1 MDWLRKVIKGEG
13 PGATRIYDPNDY
25 SDSDQARLLEAEAR
39 DARLA
44 QWHGAGYGSDW
55 QQHVLNKIEAKRQ
68 RQLVAQAA
76 QKEDDR
82 KELGYAI
89 RNWAAT
95 GRPLSNT
102 ALEAAARLG
111 TPLPAEISNV
121 SSGGEGVSP
130 VLPMS
135 PAAIAMAA
143 GFGADVSNLVNVYN
157 ANKPE
162 LDQGMML
169 DDSGNVVV
177 ANNYRNARN
186 NLQAD
191 DLTVQQ
197 AFETNRMF
205 DRGTGQ
211 MVTVS
216 TADIMNAPGRFV
228 EPINL
233 PTDYIPQSYRTP
245 SGMFVQGMM
254 AVPGS
259 ETASEL
265 NTAMTEADEAVRQG
279 RIKARTMTDAFL
291 HAYNSANDNTTGRWG
306 SYYRTIRDPEAL
318 AMEASVNTI
327 LSISSIGVL
336 QDMKASGANPGQ
348 VTEGEWQRF
357 DTARGNLALSQNA
370 EDFKR
375 NLRILMRE
383 YVSITQGEEAWG
395 VFEQAL
401 GGNARTST
409 FDPEG

>member
-25 SDSDQARLLEAEAR
+25 SDSDQARLLDAEAR

-76 QKEDDR
+76 QRETDR

-95 GRPLSNT
+95 GSPLSQE

-121 SSGGEGVSP
+121 SSGDEGVSP

-135 PAAIAMAA
+135 PAALAMAA
-143 GFGADVSNLVNVYN
+143 GFGVDVSNLVNVYN

-162 LDQGMML
+162 LGEGMML

-177 ANNYRNARN
+177 PNNYRMVRN

-197 AFETNRMF
+197 AFDVNRMY
-205 DRGTGQ
+205 DRETGQ

-216 TADIMNAPGRFV
+216 TADMINSPGRFV
-228 EPINL
+228 EPIAL
-233 PTDYIPQSYRTP
+233 PTDYIPQPYRTKN
-245 SGMFVQGMM
+245 GTYRQGMIP
-254 AVPGS
+254 APGS
-259 ETASEL
+259 ETEREL
-265 NTAMTEADEAVRQG
+265 NAAIMEEDEAARQA
-279 RIKARTMTDAFL
+279 RIKARTMTDAFV
-291 HAYNSANDNTTGRWG
+291 HAFNSANEDTTGRMG
-306 SYYRTIRDPEAL
+306 TYYRTIQDPEAL
-318 AMEASVNTI
+318 ALEASVGTI

-336 QDMKASGANPGQ
+336 QDMKSSGANPGQ

-357 DTARGNLALSQNA
+357 DTARGNLKLSQDA
-370 EDFKR
+370 ENFKR
-375 NLRILMRE
+375 NLKILMRE
-383 YVSITQGEEAWG
+383 YVSITQGEEAWSAL
-395 VFEQAL
+395 EDAL
-401 GGNARTST
+401 GGRARTST